1 MSDSHVLARK
11 FRPQTFDQ
19 VIGQDA
25 ITRTLG
31 NALKN
36 DRVHHAYIFT
46 GARGVG
52 KTTTA
57 RIFAKALNC
66 AKGVTSVP
74 CGDCDSCQDIVASRS
89 MDVLE
94 IDAASNTGVE
104 NVRDVIINSITIAPA
119 RDRHKIFIIDEVHM
133 LSPQA
138 FNALLK
144 TVEEPPPR
152 VVFILATTNL
162 EKVPDTILSRCQ
174 IFEFRTITLKQI
186 VGQLRSIAEKEGVEI
201 NDSALLAIARAG
213 EGSMR
218 DAESALD
225 QVISFAGATV
235 SEDDVSAALGLVDT
249 ETLNKTIQAI
259 ADQDSQQL
267 VRIVDEVVSRGYDL
281 RNFCREMMVHIRALL
296 VVKIAGFDSEL
307 VQLPESEADSLRR
320 LGESF
325 SEQDLLRFF
334 SILTKTEQD
343 IKTSSQPRFLLEMS
357 LVKLAQAKRLF
368 LLEDALA
375 GIQALVSKLGG
386 GAPSTSTPSRA
397 PVAQKGSRSSQDST
411 RSASPA
417 RTSAPAVRPSGG
429 EPTARP
435 QAQGHVATQ
444 SAEASPQA
452 AAAVS
457 HSPPRSDMRAE
468 PSLPPEP
475 PPPPM
480 DDLHEGAS
488 HPVAKPEST
497 RIVASSDRGPVDK
510 IKAALEAKRKM
521 MVVSVLDKGTITIDG
536 DYLRVAY
543 APEDSNCKTQIEARD
558 KRIAIEDACEQV
570 LGRRLTLLA
579 SISGGPEV
587 ARITNTAST
596 PGSNE
601 PSKNEPRSGSRRV
614 DAKPVQNEHAEGD
627 RAASV
632 RVASDRGTQRNE
644 KVKDPAEDDPKLQ
657 ALVEKFHGEVIE
669 VIKPEQ

>member
-1 MSDSHVLARK
+1 MTESHVLARK
-11 FRPQTFDQ
+11 FRPQTFNQ

-66 AKGVTSVP
+66 AKGVTAEP

-133 LSPQA
+133 LSAQA

-162 EKVPDTILSRCQ
+162 EKVPETILSRCQ
-174 IFEFRTITLKQI
+174 VFEFRTITLKQI

-201 NDSALLAIARAG
+201 SDAALLAIARAG

-235 SEDDVSAALGLVDT
+235 SDDDVSTALGLVDT

-259 ADQDSQQL
+259 ADQDSQAL
-267 VRIVDEVVSRGYDL
+267 VRIVDEAVSRGYDL

-307 VQLPESEADSLRR
+307 VQLPESEADSLKQ
-320 LGESF
+320 LSESF

-343 IKTSSQPRFLLEMS
+343 IRTSSQPRFQLEMG
-357 LVKLAQAKRLF
+357 LVKLAQASRLF

-375 GIQALVSKLGG
+375 RIEALKSTLGG
-386 GAPSTSTPSRA
+386 GAQSSPGSSRA
-397 PVAQKGSRSSQDST
+397 PSAQKASRPSQDSP
-411 RSASPA
+411 RSSPPA
-417 RTSAPAVRPSGG
+417 RASAPPVRPSAG
-429 EPTARP
+429 ESTAKAQTHGQAAAPT
-435 QAQGHVATQ
+435 
-444 SAEASPQA
+444 AEASPQA
-452 AAAVS
+452 AAAA
-457 HSPPRSDMRAE
+457 SPSPARSPARAE
-468 PSLPPEP
+468 TSSPTEEP
-475 PPPPM
+475 PPPM
-480 DDLHEGAS
+480 GDLYAVGPQPA
-488 HPVAKPEST
+488 ANPEPT
-497 RIVASSDRGPVDK
+497 HIVASSDKGPVDK
-510 IKAALEAKRKM
+510 IKGALEAKRKM
-521 MVVSVLDKGTITIDG
+521 MIVTALDKGTITIDG

-543 APEDSNCKTQIEARD
+543 APKDSNCKTQIEARD

-570 LGRRLTLLA
+570 LGRRLTLFA
-579 SISGGPEV
+579 SISGKEI
-587 ARITNTAST
+587 ASIST
-596 PGSNE
+596 PNSSE
-601 PSKNEPRSGSRRV
+601 RPSSKPVG
-614 DAKPVQNEHAEGD
+614 AKPGRNERAEGD
-627 RAASV
+627 RASSVGAASE
-632 RVASDRGTQRNE
+632 RRTQRKE
-644 KVKDPAEDDPKLQ
+644 KVKDPAEEDPKLQ

>member
-25 ITRTLG
+25 ITRTLS
-31 NALKN
+31 NALKSK
-36 DRVHHAYIFT
+36 RLHHAYLFT

-66 AKGVTSVP
+66 VKGVTNSP
-74 CGDCDSCQDIVASRS
+74 CGECSSCLEIAASRS
-89 MDVLE
+89 MDVQE
-94 IDAASNTGVE
+94 IDAATYTKVE
-104 NVRDVIINSITIAPA
+104 DTRDVIINTIQIAPA
-119 RDRHKIFIIDEVHM
+119 RDRYKVFIIDEVHQ
-133 LSPQA
+133 LSSHS

-144 TVEEPPPR
+144 TVEEPPPH
-152 VVFILATTNL
+152 VVFILATTDMQ
-162 EKVPDTILSRCQ
+162 KVPETILSRCQ

-201 NDSALLAIARAG
+201 NDGALLAIARAG

-343 IKTSSQPRFLLEMS
+343 IKTSSQPRFLLEMC

-368 LLEDALA
+368 LLEDALS

-386 GAPSTSTPSRA
+386 GAPSTSTPGRG
-397 PVAQKGSRSSQDST
+397 PIAQKGSRSSQDST

-417 RTSAPAVRPSGG
+417 RTSAPPIRPTGG
-429 EPTARP
+429 ESSSKP
-435 QAQGHVATQ
+435 QAQGQVATQ

-457 HSPPRSDMRAE
+457 HPSPRSDMRAE
-468 PSLPPEP
+468 PSLSPEP
-475 PPPPM
+475 PAPPM

-596 PGSNE
+596 AGSNE
-601 PSKNEPRSGSRRV
+601 GSKSEPRGGSGRV
-614 DAKPVQNEHAEGD
+614 EPKPVQNERAEGD
-627 RAASV
+627 RAPSV
-632 RVASDRGTQRNE
+632 RVASERGTQRKE

>member
-1 MSDSHVLARK
+1 MADSHVLARK

-25 ITRTLG
+25 ITRTLS
-31 NALKN
+31 NAVKN

-66 AKGVTSVP
+66 IKGVTAEP
-74 CGDCDSCQDIVASRS
+74 CGVCDSCQDIVASRS

-94 IDAASNTGVE
+94 IDAASNTGVD

-133 LSPQA
+133 LSTPA

-162 EKVPDTILSRCQ
+162 EKVPETILSRCQ

-186 VGQLRSIAEKEGVEI
+186 FGQLRSIAEKEGVAI
-201 NDSALLAIARAG
+201 SDAALLAIARAG

-235 SEDDVSAALGLVDT
+235 SDDDVSDALGLVDI
-249 ETLNKTIQAI
+249 ETLNNTVQSI
-259 ADQDSQQL
+259 ADQDVQRL

-281 RNFCREMMVHIRALL
+281 RTFCREMMVHIRALL

-307 VQLPESEADSLRR
+307 VQLPESEADTLRR

-343 IKTSSQPRFLLEMS
+343 IRNSSQPRFQLEMG
-357 LVKLAQAKRLF
+357 LVKLAQARRLF
-368 LLEDALA
+368 LLEEALSR
-375 GIQALVSKLGG
+375 IEALESRLGG
-386 GAPSTSTPSRA
+386 AGAPSASSAGRA
-397 PVAQKGSRSSQDST
+397 SSSPRGARTAQDST
-411 RSASPA
+411 RSSTSTRTAASQARVRDSESVSENPQA
-417 RTSAPAVRPSGG
+417 RTQIATLAAEVAGSLAPTAAAASSAPVRPS
-429 EPTARP
+429 
-435 QAQGHVATQ
+435 V
-444 SAEASPQA
+444 SAELS
-452 AAAVS
+452 S
-457 HSPPRSDMRAE
+457 
-468 PSLPPEP
+468 PPEP
-475 PPPPM
+475 APPIDELYEVAPEP
-480 DDLHEGAS
+480 A
-488 HPVAKPEST
+488 AKPPAT
-497 RIVASSDRGPVDK
+497 NTIVTSEKGPVDK
-510 IKAALEAKRKM
+510 IKDALEAKGKM
-521 MVVSVLDKGTITIDG
+521 RVVAALDKGTISIDG
-536 DYLRVAY
+536 DFLRVAY
-543 APEDSNCKTQIEARD
+543 ASENSNCKTEIEDRNR
-558 KRIAIEDACEQV
+558 RIAIEDACEQV
-570 LGRRLTLLA
+570 LGRRLSLRV
-579 SISGGPEV
+579 SITGQPDFSAG
-587 ARITNTAST
+587 
-596 PGSNE
+596 
-601 PSKNEPRSGSRRV
+601 SGSEPAGSERGPQRKERGKNV
-614 DAKPVQNEHAEGD
+614 APEH
-627 RAASV
+627 
-632 RVASDRGTQRNE
+632 
-644 KVKDPAEDDPKLQ
+644 PKLR
-657 ALVEKFHGEVIE
+657 ALVDKFHGEVIE
-669 VIKPEQ
+669 VIKPEK

>member
-1 MSDSHVLARK
+1 MADSHVLARK

-25 ITRTLG
+25 ITRTLS
-31 NALKN
+31 NAVKN

-66 AKGVTSVP
+66 AKGVTAEP
-74 CGDCDSCQDIVASRS
+74 CGLCDSCQDIVASRS

-94 IDAASNTGVE
+94 IDAASNTGVD

-162 EKVPDTILSRCQ
+162 EKVPETILSRCQ

-186 VGQLRSIAEKEGVEI
+186 VGQLRSIAEKEGVGI
-201 NDSALLAIARAG
+201 SDAALLAIARAG

-225 QVISFAGATV
+225 QVISFSVGATITD
-235 SEDDVSAALGLVDT
+235 EDVSAALGLVDT
-249 ETLNKTIQAI
+249 ETLNKTLQAI
-259 ADQDSQQL
+259 ADQESGAL
-267 VRIVDEVVSRGYDL
+267 VRIVDDVVSRGYDL

-307 VQLPESEADSLRR
+307 VQLPESEADNLKQ
-320 LGESF
+320 LGKHF

-343 IKTSSQPRFLLEMS
+343 IRNSSQPRFQLEIG
-357 LVKLAQAKRLF
+357 LVKLAQARRLF
-368 LLEDALA
+368 LLEEAL
-375 GIQALVSKLGG
+375 GRIEALESRLGG
-386 GAPSTSTPSRA
+386 LGVASPSSGARGPGTQKPSRPA
-397 PVAQKGSRSSQDST
+397 QDSPRSQATT
-411 RSASPA
+411 RTAGPPARARDSEATPETPQARGQGASP
-417 RTSAPAVRPSGG
+417 
-429 EPTARP
+429 
-435 QAQGHVATQ
+435 
-444 SAEASPQA
+444 SAEAPASLAPTAVA
-452 AAAVS
+452 ARATPARSNADIEAA
-457 HSPPRSDMRAE
+457 PP
-468 PSLPPEP
+468 LEP

-480 DDLHEGAS
+480 DEFYGVAPQPAPKPALHNDSAS
-488 HPVAKPEST
+488 TERRPA
-497 RIVASSDRGPVDK
+497 DK

-521 MVVSVLDKGTITIDG
+521 MIVTALDKGTISIDG
-536 DYLRVAY
+536 DYLRV
-543 APEDSNCKTQIEARD
+543 EFDREHSSCKGEIEARD
-558 KRIAIEDACEQV
+558 KRNAIEDACEQV
-570 LGRRLTLLA
+570 LGRRLTLKA
-579 SISGGPEV
+579 SIAGQTVS
-587 ARITNTAST
+587 TASSSERGGER
-596 PGSNE
+596 GSKRRI
-601 PSKNEPRSGSRRV
+601 STASGS
-614 DAKPVQNEHAEGD
+614 E
-627 RAASV
+627 RA
-632 RVASDRGTQRNE
+632 GNQQE
-644 KVKDPAEDDPKLQ
+644 KTKAAAEDDPKLR
-657 ALVEKFHGEVIE
+657 ALLDKFHGEVIE
-669 VIKPEQ
+669 VIKPER

>member
-1 MSDSHVLARK
+1 MADSHVLARK

-25 ITRTLG
+25 ITRTLR
-31 NALKN
+31 NAVKN

-66 AKGVTSVP
+66 AKGVTAEP
-74 CGDCDSCQDIVASRS
+74 CDVCHSCQDIVASRS

-94 IDAASNTGVE
+94 IDAASNTGVD
-104 NVRDVIINSITIAPA
+104 NVRDVIINSISIAPA
-119 RDRHKIFIIDEVHM
+119 RDRNKIFIIDEVHM

-162 EKVPDTILSRCQ
+162 EKVPETILSRCQ
-174 IFEFRTITLKQI
+174 VFEFRTITLKQI
-186 VGQLRSIAEKEGVEI
+186 VGQLRWIAEKEGVAI
-201 NDSALLAIARAG
+201 SDAALLAIARAG

-225 QVISFAGATV
+225 QVISFSGSTV
-235 SEDDVSAALGLVDT
+235 TDEDVSAALGLVDI
-249 ETLNKTIQAI
+249 ETLNKTLQSI
-259 ADQDSQQL
+259 ADQDSGQL

-307 VQLPESEADSLRR
+307 VQLPETEADTLKR

-343 IKTSSQPRFLLEMS
+343 IRNSLQPRFLLEIG
-357 LVKLAQAKRLF
+357 LVKLAQARRLF
-368 LLEDALA
+368 LLEEAL
-375 GIQALVSKLGG
+375 GRIQALESRLGG
-386 GAPSTSTPSRA
+386 GGVASPSSPARGPGTQKASRPAPDSFRSSTTPRPAAPPVGTGGGESTSWKPQGQVATPSAEVLASRA
-397 PVAQKGSRSSQDST
+397 PTVVASATPARSS
-411 RSASPA
+411 ANVE
-417 RTSAPAVRPSGG
+417 APS
-429 EPTARP
+429 
-435 QAQGHVATQ
+435 
-444 SAEASPQA
+444 
-452 AAAVS
+452 
-457 HSPPRSDMRAE
+457 
-468 PSLPPEP
+468 PPEP
-475 PPPPM
+475 PPM
-480 DDLHEGAS
+480 DERYEAATEPAPKPAS
-488 HPVAKPEST
+488 PNAT
-497 RIVASSDRGPVDK
+497 SSADRSPVDK

-521 MVVSVLDKGTITIDG
+521 MIVTALDKGTVSIDG
-536 DYLRVAY
+536 DYLRVIY
-543 APEDSNCKTQIEARD
+543 APEYSACKTEIEARD
-558 KRIAIEDACEQV
+558 KRNAIEDASEQV
-570 LGRRLTLLA
+570 LGRRLTLRA
-579 SISGGPEV
+579 SIVGQADGPTISTASGGERAPQRKEK
-587 ARITNTAST
+587 
-596 PGSNE
+596 
-601 PSKNEPRSGSRRV
+601 SK
-614 DAKPVQNEHAEGD
+614 AAAEH
-627 RAASV
+627 
-632 RVASDRGTQRNE
+632 
-644 KVKDPAEDDPKLQ
+644 DPKLQ
-657 ALVEKFHGEVIE
+657 ALLDKFHGEVIE

>member
-19 VIGQDA
+19 VVGQDA
-25 ITRTLG
+25 ITRTLS
-31 NALKN
+31 NAVKN

-66 AKGVTSVP
+66 AKGVTAEP
-74 CGDCDSCQDIVASRS
+74 CDVCDSCQDIVASRS
-89 MDVLE
+89 IDVLE

-104 NVRDVIINSITIAPA
+104 NVRDVIINSISIAPA

-162 EKVPDTILSRCQ
+162 EKVPETILSRCQ
-174 IFEFRTITLKQI
+174 VFEFRTITLKQI
-186 VGQLRSIAEKEGVEI
+186 VGQLRSIAEKEGVGISEA
-201 NDSALLAIARAG
+201 ALLAIARAG

-235 SEDDVSAALGLVDT
+235 SDDDVSAALGLVDT
-249 ETLNKTIQAI
+249 ETLNKTIQSI
-259 ADQDSQQL
+259 ADQDSQRL

-320 LGESF
+320 LSESF

-343 IKTSSQPRFLLEMS
+343 IRTSSQPRFQLEMG
-357 LVKLAQAKRLF
+357 LVKLAQARRLF

-375 GIQALVSKLGG
+375 RIEALESRLGG
-386 GAPSTSTPSRA
+386 DAPSTSTPSRA
-397 PVAQKGSRSSQDST
+397 AIAQKGSRPSQGST
-411 RSASPA
+411 RSSAPA
-417 RTSAPAVRPSGG
+417 RTSAPPVRPSGG
-429 EPTARP
+429 ESTAKP
-435 QAQGHVATQ
+435 QAQGQVETH

-452 AAAVS
+452 AVTM
-457 HSPPRSDMRAE
+457 SPSPARSGMRADT
-468 PSLPPEP
+468 SSPPEP

-480 DDLHEGAS
+480 DDLYEVA
-488 HPVAKPEST
+488 PQPAAKPEST
-497 RIVASSDRGPVDK
+497 HIVASSDRGPVDK

-521 MVVSVLDKGTITIDG
+521 MVVTALDKGTITIDG

-570 LGRRLTLLA
+570 LGRRLTLFA
-579 SISGGPEV
+579 SISGGPEI
-587 ARITNTAST
+587 AKIST
-596 PGSNE
+596 PSSSELGRSE
-601 PSKNEPRSGSRRV
+601 PVG
-614 DAKPVQNEHAEGD
+614 AKPSRNERDGGD
-627 RAASV
+627 RASSV
-632 RVASDRGTQRNE
+632 RVASERGTQRKE
-644 KVKDPAEDDPKLQ
+644 KIKDPAEDDPKLR

>member
-1 MSDSHVLARK
+1 MADSHVLARK

-25 ITRTLG
+25 ITRTLS
-31 NALKN
+31 NAVKN

-66 AKGVTSVP
+66 AKGVTAEP
-74 CGDCDSCQDIVASRS
+74 CGVCHSCQDIVASRS

-94 IDAASNTGVE
+94 IDAASNTGVD
-104 NVRDVIINSITIAPA
+104 NVRDVIINSISIAPA

-162 EKVPDTILSRCQ
+162 EKVPETILSRCQ
-174 IFEFRTITLKQI
+174 IFEFRTIALKQI
-186 VGQLRSIAEKEGVEI
+186 VGQLRSIAEKEGVGISEA
-201 NDSALLAIARAG
+201 ALLAIARAG

-225 QVISFAGATV
+225 QVISFSGSTV
-235 SEDDVSAALGLVDT
+235 TDEDVSAALGLVDI
-249 ETLNKTIQAI
+249 ETLNKTLQAI
-259 ADQDSQQL
+259 ADQDSGQL

-307 VQLPESEADSLRR
+307 VQLPESEADTLKR

-334 SILTKTEQD
+334 TILTKTEQD
-343 IKTSSQPRFLLEMS
+343 IRTSSQPRFLLEIG
-357 LVKLAQAKRLF
+357 LVKLAQSRRLF
-368 LLEDALA
+368 LLEEAL
-375 GIQALVSKLGG
+375 GRIQALESRLGG
-386 GAPSTSTPSRA
+386 AGVASPSSSARGPSTQKASRPAPDSFRSSATPRTAAPPARAGGGESTPGKPQGRVAPPPAEVLASRA
-397 PVAQKGSRSSQDST
+397 PTVVAAGATPARSS
-411 RSASPA
+411 ANGE
-417 RTSAPAVRPSGG
+417 APS
-429 EPTARP
+429 
-435 QAQGHVATQ
+435 
-444 SAEASPQA
+444 
-452 AAAVS
+452 
-457 HSPPRSDMRAE
+457 
-468 PSLPPEP
+468 PPEP
-475 PPPPM
+475 PPPM
-480 DDLHEGAS
+480 DERYEVVTEPAPKPAS
-488 HPVAKPEST
+488 PNATSST
-497 RIVASSDRGPVDK
+497 DRSPVDK

-521 MVVSVLDKGTITIDG
+521 MIVTALDKGTVSLDG
-536 DYLRVAY
+536 DYLRVIY
-543 APEDSNCKTQIEARD
+543 APENSACKTEIEARD
-558 KRIAIEDACEQV
+558 KRNAIEDASEQV
-570 LGRRLTLLA
+570 LGRRLTLRA
-579 SISGGPEV
+579 SIVGQADGPN
-587 ARITNTAST
+587 ISTAS
-596 PGSNE
+596 GSE
-601 PSKNEPRSGSRRV
+601 RAPQRKEKSKG
-614 DAKPVQNEHAEGD
+614 AAEH
-627 RAASV
+627 
-632 RVASDRGTQRNE
+632 
-644 KVKDPAEDDPKLQ
+644 DPKLQ
-657 ALVEKFHGEVIE
+657 ALLDKFHGEVIE